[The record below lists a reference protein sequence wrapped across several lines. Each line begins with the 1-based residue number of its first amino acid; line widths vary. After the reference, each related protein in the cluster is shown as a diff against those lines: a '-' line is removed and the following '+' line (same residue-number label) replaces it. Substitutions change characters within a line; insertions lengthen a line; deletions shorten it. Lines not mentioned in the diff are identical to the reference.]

1 MICWFENH
9 SNNVMCNSDF
19 VFLMSTNSSRHSGLY
34 LQEENFRLGMALYI
48 ARDRKI
54 IKPNLRYDTDQY
66 FKPNL
71 LKDTKKE
78 QL

>member
-9 SNNVMCNSDF
+9 SNNVMSNSDF
-19 VFLMSTNSSRHSGLY
+19 VFLMSTVSSRHSGIY

-48 ARDRKI
+48 ARDRKL
-54 IKPNLRYDTDQY
+54 IKQNWINDADQY

-78 QL
+78 QP